1 MTEHRPW
8 FTSYPSG
15 APHTLEPYPELSLFG
30 MLESSAGRFPKRP
43 ALAWFGRHV
52 SYRML
57 LSEVERFSAVLA
69 GLGVQRGDRVALI
82 LPNTPQYVIAYY
94 AAARL
99 GAIVTGNNP
108 MYTQR
113 EMEHQLRDSGP
124 RVVVVFDQFHQAFAP
139 LFRSLGIDDVI
150 VTSVT
155 DSMPFPKR
163 QLAPILL
170 RRRARAEGK
179 PWPPIPKGVTV
190 RWWRDLMR
198 SAQPVP
204 PVANVDPMADPAAF
218 SYTGGTTGP
227 SKGAMLSHRNLVANA
242 MQTAAYLR
250 MRPGEEVIL
259 CALPF
264 FHAFGMLAMNVGL
277 NVGGKIVVVPNPR
290 DLHFILKQTQK
301 EKPSFFPG
309 VPRMYVALN
318 ESPLTRKFDLRSI
331 RACVS
336 GAAPLPQ
343 AVAERFAGIT
353 GGARL
358 VEGYGM
364 TESSPVTH
372 ANPVDGRARFGTIGM
387 PLPDTECRIVDLTDP
402 EREVPLGERGE
413 LCIRGPQVMLGYW
426 NRPEE
431 TALAIRNGWLHTG
444 DIAVMEPDGFFRIVD
459 RLKEMII
466 VSGFNVYPTEVEEV
480 LFRHP
485 KIAKVCVA
493 GVPDERTGEAVKAY
507 VVLKEDEQATAE
519 EILAWAEDPAH
530 GLSGYHVPKQVE
542 FRESL
547 PETQLGKVLRRVL
560 QEEERQ
566 KRAAA
571 TTSAAH

>member
-1 MTEHRPW
+1 
-8 FTSYPSG
+8 
-15 APHTLEPYPELSLFG
+15 
-30 MLESSAGRFPKRP
+30 
-43 ALAWFGRHV
+43 
-52 SYRML
+52 
-57 LSEVERFSAVLA
+57 
-69 GLGVQRGDRVALI
+69 
-82 LPNTPQYVIAYY
+82 
-94 AAARL
+94 
-99 GAIVTGNNP
+99 
-108 MYTQR
+108 
-113 EMEHQLRDSGP
+113 
-124 RVVVVFDQFHQAFAP
+124 
-139 LFRSLGIDDVI
+139 
-150 VTSVT
+150 
-155 DSMPFPKR
+155 
-163 QLAPILL
+163 
-170 RRRARAEGK
+170 
-179 PWPPIPKGVTV
+179 
-190 RWWRDLMR
+190 
-198 SAQPVP
+198 
-204 PVANVDPMADPAAF
+204 
-218 SYTGGTTGP
+218 
-227 SKGAMLSHRNLVANA
+227 
-242 MQTAAYLR
+242 
-250 MRPGEEVIL
+250 
-259 CALPF
+259 
-264 FHAFGMLAMNVGL
+264 
-277 NVGGKIVVVPNPR
+277 VPNPR
-290 DLHFILKQTQK
+290 DLHFILKQIQK

-318 ESPLTRKFDLRSI
+318 ESPLTPKYDLRSVG
-331 RACVS
+331 ACVS

-343 AVAERFAGIT
+343 AVAERFAEIT

-402 EREVPLGERGE
+402 EREVALGERGE

-466 VSGFNVYPTEVEEV
+466 VSGFNVYPTEVEEA

-493 GVPDERTGEAVKAY
+493 GVPDERTGEAVKAF
-507 VVLKEDEQATAE
+507 VVLKEAEQATAE
-519 EILAWAEDPAH
+519 EILAWAEDPAN

-566 KRAAA
+566 KRAAGGEPR
-571 TTSAAH
+571 SLKVM